1 MKINLINIGNSKGIR
16 IPQAIIKQYNITES
30 MEMVMMEEGFML
42 KPIEKE
48 GIDWEKAFIKGE
60 EISLNPNETIWLD
73 QQNSFDKEEWT
84 W

>member
-48 GIDWEKAFIKGE
+48 GIDWEKAFKKAE
-60 EISLNPNETIWLD
+60 EISLTRNETIWLD

>member
-1 MKINLINIGNSKGIR
+1 MIINLINIGNSKGIR

-48 GIDWEKAFIKGE
+48 GIDWEKEFQKKFQ
-60 EISLNPNETIWLD
+60 LT
-73 QQNSFDKEEWT
+73 Q
-84 W
+84 

>member
-1 MKINLINIGNSKGIR
+1 
-16 IPQAIIKQYNITES
+16 

-48 GIDWEKAFIKGE
+48 GIDWEKAFKKDE
-60 EISLNPNETIWLD
+60 EISLTPNETIWLD

>member
-42 KPIEKE
+42 KPIEADIE
-48 GIDWEKAFIKGE
+48 PVNAVCE
-60 EISLNPNETIWLD
+60 
-73 QQNSFDKEEWT
+73 
-84 W
+84 

>member
-48 GIDWEKAFIKGE
+48 GIDWEKEFQKKFQ
-60 EISLNPNETIWLD
+60 LT
-73 QQNSFDKEEWT
+73 Q
-84 W
+84 

>member
-42 KPIEKE
+42 KPIKKE
-48 GIDWEKAFIKGE
+48 GIDWEKGFQKKFQ
-60 EISLNPNETIWLD
+60 LT
-73 QQNSFDKEEWT
+73 Q
-84 W
+84 